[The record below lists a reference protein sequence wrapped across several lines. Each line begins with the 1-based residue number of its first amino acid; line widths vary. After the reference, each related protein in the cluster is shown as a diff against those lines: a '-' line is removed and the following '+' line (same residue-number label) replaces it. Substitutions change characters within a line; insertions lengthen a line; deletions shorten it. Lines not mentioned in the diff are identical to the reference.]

1 MKMFCKIF
9 LLLPAVLFISMGLR
23 WLVDPGGVAPEMGMT
38 LERGLGL
45 SSQIGDLAGF
55 FLTAGVCILLA
66 LVTGR
71 RLWYYPPIMLLLL
84 AATGRLI
91 AWAVHEAAFAGS
103 MIAVELGISTLL
115 FAASRWLPERD

>member
-1 MKMFCKIF
+1 MKNLIKV
-9 LLLPAVLFISMGLR
+9 LVLLPAVLFITMGVR
-23 WLVDPGGVAPEMGMT
+23 WLVDPGGVASELGMA

-45 SSQIGDLAGF
+45 SSQVGDLAAF
-55 FLTAGVCILLA
+55 FLTLGVCMLLA

-91 AWAVHEAAFAGS
+91 AWTVHDAAFAGS
-103 MIAVELGISTLL
+103 MIAVEILISVLL
-115 FAASRWLPERD
+115 FAASRWLPGRE